1 LFVSGVVLANASL
14 DIAFH
19 DKHFFLFSVF
29 TMLLIDI
36 KNSNVKIDNKIYN
49 NEYIKM
55 FWVGL
60 MDGQGNIQVNHKR
73 KKSLEYRF
81 IIKLN
86 NLKSNY
92 NMLINIAKTIGG
104 NVWIVNNN
112 KEVIWVIDKK
122 ETVIN
127 TIDIFVK
134 YPPLTS
140 RLDCQLQF
148 LKVCL
153 KDNSVSNYLNK
164 RHLKYNVQSTI
175 IKNLNK
181 NFTIPY
187 YFPAWLSGF
196 IEAEGCFSIRIKGN
210 HSFSIGQKNDYYLL
224 NSIKNFFN
232 LSNNIGNPYK
242 TFYSVETYKKEILNK
257 IISHCILYPLL
268 GEKSK
273 SLDKF
278 IKVFH
283 K

>member
-104 NVWIVNNN
+104 NV
-112 KEVIWVIDKK
+112 
-122 ETVIN
+122 
-127 TIDIFVK
+127 
-134 YPPLTS
+134 
-140 RLDCQLQF
+140 
-148 LKVCL
+148 
-153 KDNSVSNYLNK
+153 
-164 RHLKYNVQSTI
+164 
-175 IKNLNK
+175 
-181 NFTIPY
+181 
-187 YFPAWLSGF
+187 
-196 IEAEGCFSIRIKGN
+196 
-210 HSFSIGQKNDYYLL
+210 
-224 NSIKNFFN
+224 
-232 LSNNIGNPYK
+232 
-242 TFYSVETYKKEILNK
+242 
-257 IISHCILYPLL
+257 
-268 GEKSK
+268 
-273 SLDKF
+273 
-278 IKVFH
+278 
-283 K
+283 